1 MDDIAQTLVGF
12 AVGLIVGRLSRM
24 TSNNTSTKEKKRGDI
39 KKFIDRWAILIIA
52 FMFVGASSWFLWEQQ
67 KCNEA
72 FQENV
77 SASQHFWTEVYKHPE
92 DRELNKKLFEE
103 WIKTFAK
110 NNEAREKCD

>member
-1 MDDIAQTLVGF
+1 MIDIAQFLMGFIPGLV
-12 AVGLIVGRLSRM
+12 IGRLWKM
-24 TSNNTSTKEKKRGDI
+24 FSTNPEKKKKEGDL
-39 KKFIDRWAILIIA
+39 KKFLDRWSILLIA

-77 SASQHFWTEVYKHPE
+77 TASQHFWTEVYKHPE
-92 DRELNKKLFEE
+92 DRELNKKLFAE
-103 WIKTFAK
+103 WVKTFAT